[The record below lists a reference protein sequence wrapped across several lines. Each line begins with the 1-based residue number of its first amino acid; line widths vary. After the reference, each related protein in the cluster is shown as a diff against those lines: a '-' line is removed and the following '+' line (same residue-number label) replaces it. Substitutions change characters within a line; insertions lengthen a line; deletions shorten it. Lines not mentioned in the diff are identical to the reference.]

1 MDKLRQEAKQKK
13 KAKHRE
19 ADTRSREAARA
30 KNLEGLRQNRQQK
43 GIGLKRQLRLGT
55 WTVLRQN
62 MQQ

>member
-30 KNLEGLRQNRQQK
+30 KNLEGFKPNRQQARL
-43 GIGLKRQLRLGT
+43 GLKRQLRLGT
-55 WTVLRQN
+55 
-62 MQQ
+62 